1 MERKMIF
8 QFVTIFLSLGPRPV
22 QLKEHL
28 EKPGT
33 ADGGQKDFLTN
44 EAGLGKQH
52 EKSHRQILEKIQGR
66 VDTQVDGWSFEEVQG
81 TNQPYSYVRTTTT
94 SDSSRRQLSF
104 TSARKPLKSPPD
116 RNWCAFVKSRL
127 STAVISCGVE
137 RFVQRPP
144 EPCVNCQNTVYQ
156 LALKPIYKVKQMI
169 VTSLEWRCC
178 PGYVGPNCEHTVPQ
192 ELRATSL
199 RKLPGREQ
207 VTEGILN
214 PTEALLSSDSRQN
227 QDLELLQQQDGISA
241 PAAITQGFHHVSSSL
256 REINHSKESKGNQT
270 ELPDLQ
276 DVVKSH
282 VENFLNQHLHSL
294 WTNMNNSILVLSNKV
309 FNLSQDIEINR
320 ANHNKLLKHQREL
333 EELGIRLKLKLDEN
347 SEQLHKIEDTLKG
360 QQRRFDKELHA
371 QRVNVDH
378 NMTTIKTE
386 IDLKVKRCQKM
397 IQIKSQLL
405 DNTTAELRKDQDRL
419 WQEIYVL
426 NQSIAKTAK
435 LQGPKLCSSCNL
447 KDAHQEMGMTKE
459 ISDALNAALQIN
471 SRNLTNVLCGLCDPA
486 SNQVAT
492 LQQALEKQESSCS
505 EMIAGLKREINQ
517 KLNKTWVGFMEVVLG
532 LNASFNHQNLGHNEV
547 ISKLNNKVKEL
558 DQLLYGI
565 PQVEQLC
572 DCQKLSADNSLVIDN
587 LRNAS
592 EFMDKMHFDLNY
604 VKQQELELSNS
615 LNDSVQD
622 LFMALQQIRQ
632 QMQDFQFLQEG
643 KQNTLTEDILK
654 LERNS
659 TMIIKDISSL
669 KKFDA
674 VMDSRIKYL
683 NSSFNSLLEDAL
695 RHTLIL
701 EHWLEQDILEVTS
714 EGASDLQLL
723 SMSTLYQI
731 LNETEKNLAAHE
743 IILED
748 IKMKLQLLD
757 EDRTSNKIHKLTGAE
772 EKEENFLK
780 ESSSEIDDTDDPKYM
795 EPENEAIEQKWDD
808 LQHGTSEIPF
818 RKKDIEMLNL
828 QLIKLK
834 SHCNS
839 KDNYYNHSLEQMK
852 EQFTESVESLQL
864 DVSSLKQLLESH
876 ISEFQKL
883 IGNTD
888 RLSNGTFHTGR
899 GSLGLKRMRKQHREN
914 HHGNKHLGI
923 YRNFSAVGNGKR
935 SLSAQGFQAAFF
947 VGLSNNS
954 ETSKILNFD
963 WIFLNYGDGY
973 LKEKGYFKTPFK
985 GIYMFVVTVEFGQG
999 PGLGALS
1006 VDGQHA
1012 FILQSSTQSSIDWGY
1027 AILELNKGQ
1036 HVWVEV
1042 TQGSVIQRTH
1052 LETTFGG
1059 FLLFKTS

>member
-178 PGYVGPNCEHTVPQ
+178 PGYVGPNCEHT
-192 ELRATSL
+192 A
-199 RKLPGREQ
+199 
-207 VTEGILN
+207 
-214 PTEALLSSDSRQN
+214 EALLSSDSRQN

>member
-8 QFVTIFLSLGPRPV
+8 QFVTIFLSLGPVR
-22 QLKEHL
+22 LKEHL
-28 EKPGT
+28 ENPGT
-33 ADGGQKDFLTN
+33 ADDGHKDFLSN
-44 EAGLGKQH
+44 EAGLGKGH
-52 EKSHRQILEKIQGR
+52 EKSHHQTLEKIQRR
-66 VDTQVDGWSFEEVQG
+66 VDTEVGGWGFEEVQG
-81 TNQPYSYVRTTTT
+81 TNQPYPYVRSTTT
-94 SDSSRRQLSF
+94 SVTSRRQSSF
-104 TSARKPLKSPPD
+104 TSARKPLKSPPN

-127 STAVISCGVE
+127 STTVVSCGVE
-137 RFVQRPP
+137 RFVQRPT

-199 RKLPGREQ
+199 KKPPGREQ
-207 VTEGILN
+207 VTEEIIN
-214 PTEALLSSDSRQN
+214 P
-227 QDLELLQQQDGISA
+227 
-241 PAAITQGFHHVSSSL
+241 
-256 REINHSKESKGNQT
+256 K
-270 ELPDLQ
+270 LPDLQ
-276 DVVKSH
+276 DAVKSH

-294 WTNMNNSILVLSNKV
+294 WTSMNSSILVLSNKV
-309 FNLSQDIEINR
+309 FNLSQGIEIDR

-347 SEQLHKIEDTLKG
+347 SEQLHKLEDTLRG
-360 QQRRFDKELHA
+360 QQWRVDKELHA

-386 IDLKVKRCQKM
+386 IDLKVKRSQKL

-405 DNTTAELRKDQDRL
+405 DNTTAKLRKDQDRL

-459 ISDALNAALQIN
+459 ISDKLSAALQIH
-471 SRNLTNVLCGLCDPA
+471 SSNLTNVLCGLCDPA
-486 SNQVAT
+486 SDQVAT
-492 LQQALEKQESSCS
+492 LQQALEKQESSCA
-505 EMIAGLKREINQ
+505 EMIAGLKVEMNQ
-517 KLNKTWVGFMEVVLG
+517 KLNKTWAGFMEVALG
-532 LNASFNHQNLGHNEV
+532 LNVSFNRQNLGHNEL

-592 EFMDKMHFDLNY
+592 EFMDKMHVDLNY

-632 QMQDFQFLQEG
+632 QIQDFQFLQEG

-659 TMIIKDISSL
+659 AMIMKDISSL

-674 VMDSRIKYL
+674 IMDSRIKYL

-701 EHWLEQDILEVTS
+701 EHLLEQDILEVTS

-757 EDRTSNKIHKLTGAE
+757 EDRMSNEIHELTGAE

-780 ESSSEIDDTDDPKYM
+780 ESSSEIDDTDDPQYM
-795 EPENEAIEQKWDD
+795 ETENEAIEEKWDD
-808 LQHGTSEIPF
+808 LQHGTSEISF
-818 RKKDIEMLNL
+818 KKKDIEMLNL
-828 QLIKLK
+828 QLVKLK

-899 GSLGLKRMRKQHREN
+899 GGLGLKRTRKQHREN

-935 SLSAQGFQAAFF
+935 SLSAQEFQAAFF

-973 LKEKGYFKTPFK
+973 LKEKGYFKAPFK

-1012 FILQSSTQSSIDWGY
+1012 FILQGSTQSSRDWGY

-1042 TQGSVIQRTH
+1042 TQGSVIQWTH

>member
-1 MERKMIF
+1 MERKMIL
-8 QFVTIFLSLGPRPV
+8 QFVTIFLSLGPVR
-22 QLKEHL
+22 LKEHL
-28 EKPGT
+28 ENPGT
-33 ADGGQKDFLTN
+33 ADDGHKDFLSN
-44 EAGLGKQH
+44 EAGLGKGH
-52 EKSHRQILEKIQGR
+52 EKSHHQTLEKIQRR
-66 VDTQVDGWSFEEVQG
+66 VDTEVGGWGFEEVQG
-81 TNQPYSYVRTTTT
+81 TNQPYSYVRSTTT
-94 SDSSRRQLSF
+94 SDTSRRQSSF
-104 TSARKPLKSPPD
+104 TSARKPLKSPPN

-127 STAVISCGVE
+127 STTVVSCGVE
-137 RFVQRPP
+137 RFVQRPA

-178 PGYVGPNCEHTVPQ
+178 PGYVGPSCEHTVPQ

-199 RKLPGREQ
+199 KKPPGREQ
-207 VTEGILN
+207 VTEEIIN
-214 PTEALLSSDSRQN
+214 PKPLLSSDNRQN
-227 QDLELLQQQDGISA
+227 QDLELLQQQDDISA
-241 PAAITQGFHHVSSSL
+241 PAAITQGFHHVSSSP
-256 REINHSKESKGNQT
+256 RKINHSKESNGNQT

-276 DVVKSH
+276 DAVKSH

-294 WTNMNNSILVLSNKV
+294 WTSMNNSILVLSNKV
-309 FNLSQDIEINR
+309 FNLSQGIEIDR

-347 SEQLHKIEDTLKG
+347 SEQLHKLEDTLRG
-360 QQRRFDKELHA
+360 QQWRVDKELHA

-386 IDLKVKRCQKM
+386 IDLKVKRSQKL

-405 DNTTAELRKDQDRL
+405 DNTTAKLRKDQDRL

-459 ISDALNAALQIN
+459 ISDKLSAALQIH
-471 SRNLTNVLCGLCDPA
+471 SSNLTNVLCGLCDPA
-486 SNQVAT
+486 SDQVAT
-492 LQQALEKQESSCS
+492 LQQALEKQESSCA
-505 EMIAGLKREINQ
+505 EMIAGLKVEMNQ
-517 KLNKTWVGFMEVVLG
+517 KLNKTWAGFMELVLG
-532 LNASFNHQNLGHNEV
+532 LNVSFNRQNLGHNEL

-592 EFMDKMHFDLNY
+592 EFMDKMHVDLNY

-632 QMQDFQFLQEG
+632 QIQDFQFLQEG
-643 KQNTLTEDILK
+643 KQNTLMEDILK

-659 TMIIKDISSL
+659 AMIMKDISSL

-674 VMDSRIKYL
+674 IMDSRIKYL

-701 EHWLEQDILEVTS
+701 EHLLEQDILEVTS

-743 IILED
+743 IILQD

-757 EDRTSNKIHKLTGAE
+757 EDRMSNEIYELTGAE

-780 ESSSEIDDTDDPKYM
+780 ESSSEIDDTDDRQYM
-795 EPENEAIEQKWDD
+795 ETENEAIEEKWDD
-808 LQHGTSEIPF
+808 LQHGTSEISF
-818 RKKDIEMLNL
+818 KKKDIEMLNL
-828 QLIKLK
+828 QLVKLK

-899 GSLGLKRMRKQHREN
+899 GGLGLKRTRKQHREN
-914 HHGNKHLGI
+914 HHGNKYLGI

-935 SLSAQGFQAAFF
+935 SLSAQEFQAAFF

-973 LKEKGYFKTPFK
+973 LKEKGYFKAPFK
-985 GIYMFVVTVEFGQG
+985 GIYMFVVTVGFGQG

-1012 FILQSSTQSSIDWGY
+1012 CILQGSTQSSRDWGY

-1036 HVWVEV
+1036 LVWVEV
-1042 TQGSVIQRTH
+1042 TQGSVIQRTP

-1059 FLLFKTS
+1059 FLLFKPS

>member
-1 MERKMIF
+1 MERKMIL
-8 QFVTIFLSLGPRPV
+8 QFVTIFLSLGPVR
-22 QLKEHL
+22 LKEHL
-28 EKPGT
+28 ENPGT
-33 ADGGQKDFLTN
+33 ADDGHKDFLSN
-44 EAGLGKQH
+44 EAGLGKGH
-52 EKSHRQILEKIQGR
+52 EKSHHQTLEKIQRR
-66 VDTQVDGWSFEEVQG
+66 VDTEVGGWGFEEVQG
-81 TNQPYSYVRTTTT
+81 TNQPYSYVRSTTT
-94 SDSSRRQLSF
+94 SDTSRRQSSF
-104 TSARKPLKSPPD
+104 TSARKPLKSPPN

-127 STAVISCGVE
+127 STTVVSCGVE
-137 RFVQRPP
+137 RFVQRPA

-178 PGYVGPNCEHTVPQ
+178 PGYVGPSCEHTVPQ

-199 RKLPGREQ
+199 KKPPGREQ
-207 VTEGILN
+207 VTEEIIN
-214 PTEALLSSDSRQN
+214 P
-227 QDLELLQQQDGISA
+227 
-241 PAAITQGFHHVSSSL
+241 
-256 REINHSKESKGNQT
+256 K
-270 ELPDLQ
+270 LPDLQ
-276 DVVKSH
+276 DAVKSH

-294 WTNMNNSILVLSNKV
+294 WTSMNNSILVLSNKV
-309 FNLSQDIEINR
+309 FNLSQGIEIDR

-347 SEQLHKIEDTLKG
+347 SEQLHKLEDTLRG
-360 QQRRFDKELHA
+360 QQWRVDKELHA

-386 IDLKVKRCQKM
+386 IDLKVKRSQKL

-405 DNTTAELRKDQDRL
+405 DNTTAKLRKDQDRL

-459 ISDALNAALQIN
+459 ISDKLSAALQIH
-471 SRNLTNVLCGLCDPA
+471 SSNLTNVLCGLCDPA
-486 SNQVAT
+486 SDQVAT
-492 LQQALEKQESSCS
+492 LQQALEKQESSCA
-505 EMIAGLKREINQ
+505 EMIAGLKVEMNQ
-517 KLNKTWVGFMEVVLG
+517 KLNKTWAGFMELVLG
-532 LNASFNHQNLGHNEV
+532 LNVSFNRQNLGHNEL

-592 EFMDKMHFDLNY
+592 EFMDKMHVDLNY

-632 QMQDFQFLQEG
+632 QIQDFQFLQEG
-643 KQNTLTEDILK
+643 KQNTLMEDILK

-659 TMIIKDISSL
+659 AMIMKDISSL

-674 VMDSRIKYL
+674 IMDSRIKYL

-701 EHWLEQDILEVTS
+701 EHLLEQDILEVTS

-743 IILED
+743 IILQD

-757 EDRTSNKIHKLTGAE
+757 EDRMSNEIYELTGAE

-780 ESSSEIDDTDDPKYM
+780 ESSSEIDDTDDRQYM
-795 EPENEAIEQKWDD
+795 ETENEAIEEKWDD
-808 LQHGTSEIPF
+808 LQHGTSEISF
-818 RKKDIEMLNL
+818 KKKDIEMLNL
-828 QLIKLK
+828 QLVKLK

-899 GSLGLKRMRKQHREN
+899 GGLGLKRTRKQHREN
-914 HHGNKHLGI
+914 HHGNKYLGI

-935 SLSAQGFQAAFF
+935 SLSAQEFQAAFF

-973 LKEKGYFKTPFK
+973 LKEKGYFKAPFK
-985 GIYMFVVTVEFGQG
+985 GIYMFVVTVGFGQG

-1012 FILQSSTQSSIDWGY
+1012 CILQGSTQSSRDWGY

-1036 HVWVEV
+1036 LVWVEV
-1042 TQGSVIQRTH
+1042 TQGSVIQRTP

-1059 FLLFKTS
+1059 FLLFKPS